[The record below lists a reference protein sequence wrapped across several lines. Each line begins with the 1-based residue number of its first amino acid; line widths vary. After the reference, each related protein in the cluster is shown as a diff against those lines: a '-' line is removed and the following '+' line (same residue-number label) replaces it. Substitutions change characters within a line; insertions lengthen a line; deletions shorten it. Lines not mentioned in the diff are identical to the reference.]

1 MDEFN
6 PEELTLITPKN
17 TVKNNKNEKETEQMS
32 ELNMDG
38 LNVKVPKKQVEE
50 EVEVVEENQTYDEE
64 YEETEVDE
72 DEAEAEDDGDDE
84 YEDDKDVEEDEEDDD
99 EEDEEYEEAD
109 DDEEEVEEDEEEFE
123 ADDDE
128 VSEEADNYDDEEY
141 EEDDVVGD
149 EEIAQ
154 VIPEP
159 EAVEQKVTKAQQKK
173 PANSENVSKKRT
185 KKDSDET
192 AVEVAD
198 VDENAEEKQKR
209 KTRRRTKLVTITG
222 EKRVETEME
231 KSEREIIELFDYKYK
246 REPLIAHLAGYEP
259 SMEFGAIGV
268 VYYKSTRI
276 LIPADKLVN
285 LGTPEMID
293 DDGNELYRV
302 SSNPNVP
309 LKKKALYAQ
318 QRVERCLEMEMD
330 YVIEDIKEFTD
341 DNGEKITVV
350 GGNRIEAMRIK
361 RLNYFDDG
369 INKAKIHIG
378 DIVEARVVSVGAK
391 QITVEVSGVET
402 VIKAEE
408 LSYKHIANFTPEYE
422 PGDLVLC
429 KITDIQLGSKKD
441 RNVVV
446 EASVR
451 QTNPDPRIDQLK
463 HYKVGTTQV
472 CKVAYISR
480 HGIYATIGDDKDM
493 EVYCHFPRWADRPI
507 LNDKV
512 LVALENIDMEK
523 FQLQGRIKK
532 VLKTN
537 R

>member
-1 MDEFN
+1 MVEFN
-6 PEELTLITPKN
+6 PEELNLITPKN
-17 TVKNNKNEKETEQMS
+17 MKNNKNEKETEQMS

-50 EVEVVEENQTYDEE
+50 EVEVVEEVQVYDEE
-64 YEETEVDE
+64 CEETEVDD
-72 DEAEAEDDGDDE
+72 DEADGDDE
-84 YEDDKDVEEDEEDDD
+84 EYEDDSEEDDD
-99 EEDEEYEEAD
+99 EEDDAEGDEAEE
-109 DDEEEVEEDEEEFE
+109 
-123 ADDDE
+123 
-128 VSEEADNYDDEEY
+128 DDEEY
-141 EEDDVVGD
+141 EEDDEDEQIETDDEVIEEDVDDD
-149 EEIAQ
+149 EEYEEDEVVANEEIEP
-154 VIPEP
+154 VSPDPEI
-159 EAVEQKVTKAQQKK
+159 VEQKIKKAPKK
-173 PANSENVSKKRT
+173 KAANSDNVSKRRT
-185 KKDSDET
+185 KTASDET
-192 AVEVAD
+192 AVEVAAE
-198 VDENAEEKQKR
+198 DENAEEKPKR

-330 YVIEDIKEFTD
+330 YVIEDIKELTD
-341 DNGEKITVV
+341 DNGNKITVV

-451 QTNPDPRIDQLK
+451 QTTPDPRIDQIK
-463 HYKVGTTQV
+463 NYKVGTTQV
-472 CKVAYISR
+472 CKVTYISR
-480 HGIYATIGDDKDM
+480 NGIYATIGDDKVM
-493 EVYCHFPRWADRPI
+493 QVYCHFPRYADRPI